1 MSDLVLGPSSTEE
14 LENDMRNY
22 QLQKQAKRAAEQADD
37 TEAALVA
44 TANMAYWN
52 AQMIADG
59 AISLEVCA
67 APSQWLWDSW
77 NDSLKQDYLDQQ
89 AQAERLVWVMEKQG
103 LPIPN

>member
-67 APSQWLWDSW
+67 APSQWLWNSW